1 MMGSV
6 KGAIGVK
13 QFMVS
18 TKFVKHMN
26 LLAQTLF
33 AEGLQIPSMSIFNS
47 IVILTKSYCTLHIM
61 RAEFLFLFTHGKR
74 KVQNDFVSH
83 IVYIEVKCQLL

>member
-26 LLAQTLF
+26 LLAQTSF
-33 AEGLQIPSMSIFNS
+33 AKGLQTLSMSINYS
-47 IVILTKSYCTLHIM
+47 IVILSKSYCTIHIM
-61 RAEFLFLFTHGKR
+61 RAEFLFLFTHGKENYKTILSEIDILIDCFR
-74 KVQNDFVSH
+74 N
-83 IVYIEVKCQLL
+83 

>member
-26 LLAQTLF
+26 LLAQTSF
-33 AEGLQIPSMSIFNS
+33 AEGLQTLSMSINYS
-47 IVILTKSYCTLHIM
+47 KVILTNSNCTIHIM
-61 RAEFLFLFTHGKR
+61 QAEFLFLFTNEKR
-74 KVQNDFVSH
+74 KLRNNFV
-83 IVYIEVKCQLL
+83 